1 MNFRHDNILIKSY
14 ESYGHHI
21 SVLEN
26 ETLGLAVCY
35 CCNTVY
41 FLLLTFRD
49 FDLLIPYIKGRQYRF
64 FYRAY
69 GKYYRGLKFGSQLF
83 PLYDGDMGEFSV
95 EYHLTQGSSP
105 HKIPQLEP
113 IPQLYFAS

>member
-1 MNFRHDNILIKSY
+1 
-14 ESYGHHI
+14 
-21 SVLEN
+21 
-26 ETLGLAVCY
+26 
-35 CCNTVY
+35 
-41 FLLLTFRD
+41 LLLTFRD

-69 GKYYRGLKFGSQLF
+69 GKYYRGLKFVSVNGNFLSLTCSLWKWQIAYLWSQLF